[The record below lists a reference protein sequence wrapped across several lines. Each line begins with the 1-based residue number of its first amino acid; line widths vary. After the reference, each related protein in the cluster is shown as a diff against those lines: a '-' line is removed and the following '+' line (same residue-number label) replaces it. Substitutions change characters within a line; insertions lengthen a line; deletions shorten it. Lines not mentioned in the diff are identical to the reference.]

1 MTKNNRGNS
10 IIRCIL
16 MLTAIV
22 LVVSCATINQAEKD
36 PYALYPLSQWEGTDT
51 VRTRYGSVKGFK
63 DKADTWVWKAIPY
76 AQAPVGELRWKSPRA
91 PEPWE
96 GVRKKRRF
104 SHMAVQYRPLLKQGI
119 RGNEDCLYLNIW
131 RPQTEE
137 VGLPVYVWIH
147 GGGNS
152 IGSAAGFPDYHG
164 NNLAD
169 YANLV
174 FVSVNYRL
182 GPLGWFTHSAL
193 RTGENAPDDSG
204 NYGTLDIIQA
214 LKWIKENIPAF
225 GGDPENILIAGESA
239 GGINVLS
246 LMLSP
251 EAGGLF
257 HKALAQSGGMIT
269 QPVEAGDR
277 KAEEV
282 ILKLLVDDRK
292 AFDTGEAEELLD
304 RMSDEE
310 ITDYLRSLPAGKILR
325 KYENIM
331 VGMISFPYIFED
343 GAVIPAGGYDA
354 FDEGSYNKVPLI
366 IGGAK
371 EEIKLFMILQKAF
384 PDRDDFYQ
392 QVARFGSELWKA
404 RGVDGAARRLRQH
417 EDQFDIYVYRLD
429 WGAPDLQGKSI
440 LPKKYGLKLGASH
453 GFDVPFFHGSDSF
466 YGKAFGSLIITRE
479 NKEGRRELSLSIMTY
494 LDNFIRSGNPND
506 PNTVTPEWKAWS
518 NEIRA
523 PKSILLD
530 VSGNEPNIRMSSR
543 EFTVDSVMESMKS
556 EFSEDL
562 FNEALEY
569 ITSGSGLSSLV
580 ETHE

>member
-1 MTKNNRGNS
+1 MTKSNKGLS

-16 MLTAIV
+16 LFTLIV
-22 LVVSCATINQAEKD
+22 FIVSCTTINQVEKD
-36 PYALYPLSQWEGTDT
+36 PHSIYRLSQWEGTDT

-63 DKADTWVWKAIPY
+63 DKQDTWVWKAIPY
-76 AQAPVGELRWKSPRA
+76 ARAPVGELRWKSPRA
-91 PEPWE
+91 PTPWD
-96 GVRKKRRF
+96 GIRRKRHF
-104 SHMAVQYRPLLKQGI
+104 SHMSVQYRPLLKQGI

-137 VGLPVYVWIH
+137 ADLPVYVWIH

-152 IGSAAGFPDYHG
+152 IGSAAGYPDYHG
-164 NNLAD
+164 NNLAG

-182 GPLGWFTHSAL
+182 GPLGWFTHPAL
-193 RTGENAPDDSG
+193 RTGEDDSG

-214 LKWIKENIPAF
+214 LKWIRENIRAF
-225 GGDPENILIAGESA
+225 GGDPDNILIAGESA

-277 KAEEV
+277 KAHEV
-282 ILKLLVDDRK
+282 ILQLLIDDRK
-292 AFDTGEAEELLD
+292 ASDAGEAEEVLG

-310 ITDYLRSLPAGKILR
+310 ITDYLRLQPAEKILR
-325 KYENIM
+325 QYENIV
-331 VGMISFPYIFED
+331 VGMISFPYLSED
-343 GAVIPAGGYDA
+343 GTVIPSGGYDA

-366 IGGAK
+366 IGGTK
-371 EEIKLFMILQKAF
+371 EEIKLFMMLQGDF

-392 QVARFGSELWKA
+392 QAARFGSELWKA
-404 RGVDGAARRLRQH
+404 RGVDGAARMLRQH
-417 EDQFDIYVYRLD
+417 EDQSDIYVYRLD

-440 LPKKYGLKLGASH
+440 LPRDYGLKLGASH

-479 NKEGRRELSLSIMTY
+479 NKRGRRALSLSIMTY
-494 LDNFIRSGNPND
+494 LGNFIRSGNPNH
-506 PNTVTPEWKAWS
+506 PNTVTSEWEAWS
-518 NEIRA
+518 NETGA
-523 PKSILLD
+523 PKSILFD

-543 EFTVDSVMESMKS
+543 EFTVESVTESMKS
-556 EFSEDL
+556 ELSEDL
-562 FNEALEY
+562 FKEAWEY
-569 ITSGSGLSSLV
+569 ITSGSGLSSLA